1 MRPEQANRQIENFR
15 RRFGPARM
23 AFAYHAAVPL
33 ALTPD
38 LVFRL
43 WRAFPC
49 DVEGRPIGTPWIA
62 AAQLLLSNL
71 CREVGPEL
79 YEMDAEV
86 RRQLISVLRAD
97 ERFGEPRLHAV
108 AAFLLDYVE
117 RQRRSDDPDARDFAL
132 TQRWVALAHLR
143 PSDAIYELA
152 AATATA
158 GSNHS
163 EWVRLAA
170 IVESVAEPI
179 GLTNDETALGE
190 VERLRRY
197 TAGLAGL
204 ARGDHAAAAH
214 EFAHLKPT
222 STGQVEISGVSLH
235 VPGAP
240 TPNGSQT
247 IESEPEASQPAN
259 DGYAAYRLRI
269 FAGEQG
275 NYLASFDSYMAVEQ
289 PMTPVAVHF
298 DLDELQVFIPD
309 VGHYGRLL
317 GEQLFA
323 ANALGPAWR
332 EVLAAHNGRLRLS
345 LKVEAPELANLYW
358 ERLLAP
364 RDSGWV
370 SLATSAATPFARYI
384 PALASGYSST
394 DSPSLRVLMIIRPTP
409 DRQEFGHIPYA
420 VIQEIHTA
428 LDNLPNINLTY
439 LESNTSRPPTRL
451 NLENALNDQFD
462 VVQFYCYGTNNWL
475 LLENEDGT
483 DVFIGV
489 EQLKDMLRARSV
501 RTGLL
506 VFFGNDTADGF
517 GPSIVEEGIAPS
529 VVAINGGF
537 TIVSTGRFTRQFYL
551 RLLAHGQID
560 LAVNE
565 VRAALRD
572 HEDWDR
578 LVLFTSLSNG
588 RLFAGATTRAQ
599 PETIEALASSLDE
612 TVDCEIALQK
622 SAQGYELSVQ
632 VKTLFIN
639 DSQAFTGS
647 LSVPNHLVE
656 LSFDELMN
664 ECYFEDR
671 RQFTRLLRRIGF
683 NLSPSKPIPRELAD
697 KVVNRLVG
705 KEIDWYKYEQK
716 ERERSRKSLLDKDI
730 EDIVASTEWLSDGDS
745 VVINLDLEAL
755 EMITEQQ
762 AYGQALTEML
772 FADQSLRQ
780 VWQSIR
786 LNAEVANNTALRVRL
801 HLDPA
806 APELHNI
813 RWELLR
819 DPVTDTS
826 LALDHVVC
834 LARYLGEAGVAPLEI
849 PVGLPELRV
858 LTGIANPTDLSNFH
872 LAPVDAFGEYERIK
886 TLSLPIVEL
895 SGRSVC
901 LTNIVEALRD
911 GPQILYLVCHV
922 ILREDEPYL
931 FLEED
936 ESRTARPVSGSRLAE
951 RLRDLGRLP
960 LLVVLATPLNSATE
974 ANRGFDRLSVQLAQI
989 GVPAVITLGIGSL
1002 EAGERFL
1009 TTCLKE
1015 LGRDGRIDQAVAK
1028 ARRAI
1033 SNLEHEWW
1041 RPRLLMRV
1049 RNGFLWREEDFSSKS
1064 QKSATLGAGEANAGE
1079 APTDLE
1085 MTWEKD
1091 ETLFLRDLTFQ
1102 SSPSVSFGIYVQS
1115 KTEQELKLAIFSRE
1129 GQPTA
1134 VHLPISSVL
1143 AAAREARLEL
1153 ARLVYFQQR
1162 ETGKVRYPF
1171 AVATMQTVDAM
1182 TIRRA
1187 ALPLAKAGRK
1197 LWELIYANSKPLG
1210 EELKTTESG
1219 AELAVMYDDWGFAL
1233 PWNLL
1238 YDHTGPLDE
1247 TTLRWSGFW
1256 GYRFAISSRPQATV
1270 LKEVSQLPRE
1280 PLVALLADD
1289 PEIEPLAEQAL
1300 KALAAA
1306 SGLAI
1311 QPVWGHDATL
1321 AFLTQPETA
1330 SLLYGCFFHDPGPQ
1344 FSAGFFS
1351 FDGHQRL
1358 RLSNLRALSTGA
1370 LPGQPLAFLNASG
1383 SSALA
1388 PYFLEER
1395 QASGVVG
1402 VDVPLPARL
1411 ASSVVTFLVYL
1422 EQGKTAAES
1431 LWQLRRGLLDEHN
1444 DPIGLAYSYYGP
1456 PGLAFQRPTP
1466 APKSAASGRIVL
1478 TSEQLRQLRELLSR
1492 YGDFDNSHNLRSLFT
1507 DPRLTVW
1514 RSGLPEA
1521 DSLRTRIDRLI
1532 DYLISKRNVMGQPAL
1547 LLLLNTLADRYPPN
1561 DARHAEM
1568 NALIRELEA
1577 QLLQQ

>member
-15 RRFGPARM
+15 RRFGPARV

-33 ALTPD
+33 ALTSD

-49 DVEGRPIGTPWIA
+49 DVEGRPIGAPWIA
-62 AAQLLLSNL
+62 TAQLLLSNL

-190 VERLRRY
+190 VERLRIY

-204 ARGDHAAAAH
+204 ARGDQVAAAR
-214 EFAHLKPT
+214 EFARLESA
-222 STGQVEISGVSLH
+222 STGQVEISGVLLR
-235 VPGAP
+235 VPGTP
-240 TPNGSQT
+240 TPSGTQAT
-247 IESEPEASQPAN
+247 ESELEASRPAR
-259 DGYAAYRLRI
+259 DGYVAYRLRI
-269 FAGEQG
+269 SAGEQG
-275 NYLASFDSYMAVEQ
+275 NYLASFDPYMAVEQ
-289 PMTPVAVHF
+289 PMTPVALHF
-298 DLDELQVFIPD
+298 DLIRLQESIFD
-309 VGHYGRLL
+309 GERYGRLL

-332 EVLAAHNGRLRLS
+332 EVLAAHNGRLHLS
-345 LKVEAPELANLYW
+345 LKVEALELANLYW
-358 ERLLAP
+358 ERLYAP
-364 RDSGWV
+364 RDGGWV

-384 PALASGYSST
+384 PGSAT
-394 DSPSLRVLMIIRPTP
+394 DYPTPYVRPLRVLMIISSPIDIETFGLRPIR
-409 DRQEFGHIPYA
+409 DVAKQLQAE
-420 VIQEIHTA
+420 
-428 LDNLPNINLTY
+428 LDHVPNLQVTY
-439 LESNTSRPPTRL
+439 LESGTNQPPTL
-451 NLENALNDQFD
+451 AVIAATLTEEYDI
-462 VVQFYCYGTNNWL
+462 VQFHCIGLYEDENRTTAL
-475 LLENEDGT
+475 LLEDENGKVNRINE
-483 DVFIGV
+483 
-489 EQLKDMLRARSV
+489 EQLKDLFRIQPARPS
-501 RTGLL
+501 LL
-506 VFFGNDTADGF
+506 LFFGRNTAELF
-517 GPSIVEEGIAPS
+517 GPSIVAEGLAPS
-529 VVAINGGF
+529 VVAINGD
-537 TIVSTGRFTRQFYL
+537 ISIDSSVRLTRYL
-551 RLLAHGQID
+551 YPRLLAHGQID

-565 VRAALRD
+565 VRATLRD
-572 HEDWDR
+572 QQDWDHV
-578 LVLFTSLSNG
+578 VLFTSLTGG
-588 RLFAGATTRAQ
+588 RLFAGAVASDQ
-599 PETIEALASSLDE
+599 PVTVEALASALDE
-612 TVDCEIALQK
+612 TVDCEIALERR
-622 SAQGYELSVQ
+622 AQGYELSLRVKISTSNGSQ
-632 VKTLFIN
+632 V
-639 DSQAFTGS
+639 
-647 LSVPNHLVE
+647 
-656 LSFDELMN
+656 
-664 ECYFEDR
+664 
-671 RQFTRLLRRIGF
+671 
-683 NLSPSKPIPRELAD
+683 
-697 KVVNRLVG
+697 
-705 KEIDWYKYEQK
+705 
-716 ERERSRKSLLDKDI
+716 
-730 EDIVASTEWLSDGDS
+730 LSDDQSAPNPLIESGVTSAEGFSGGDS
-745 VVINLDLEAL
+745 VVINLEMEAL
-755 EMITEQQ
+755 EMIMEPQ
-762 AYGQALTEML
+762 AYGRALTEML

-786 LNAEVANNTALRVRL
+786 LNAEVANNTALCVRL
-801 HLDPA
+801 RLDPA

-826 LALDHVVC
+826 LALDNVVC
-834 LARYLGEAGVAPLEI
+834 LARYLGGAGVAPLEI

-858 LTGIANPTDLSNFH
+858 LTVIANPTDLANFH
-872 LAPVDAFGEYERIK
+872 LAPVDALSEYERIK
-886 TLSLPIVEL
+886 ILSLPIVEL
-895 SGRSVC
+895 SERSVC

-936 ESRTARPVSGSRLAE
+936 ERRTARPVSGSRFAE

-960 LLVVLATPLNSATE
+960 LLVVLAPPVKSAIEATP
-974 ANRGFDRLSVQLAQI
+974 GFDRLSVQLAQI
-989 GVPAVITLGIGSL
+989 GVPAVIILGTGSL
-1002 EAGERFL
+1002 EAGEQFL

-1015 LGRDGRIDQAVAK
+1015 LGRHGRVDQAVAK

-1064 QKSATLGAGEANAGE
+1064 QKSATLGAGEVDGGK

-1085 MTWEKD
+1085 MALEKD
-1091 ETLFLRDLTFQ
+1091 ETLFLRDLTFR
-1102 SSPSVSFGIYVQS
+1102 SSPSVPFGIYVQS

-1134 VHLPISSVL
+1134 ARLPISGVL

-1162 ETGKVRYPF
+1162 ETGRVRYPF
-1171 AVATMQTVDAM
+1171 AVATTQTVDAM
-1182 TIRRA
+1182 TARRA

-1197 LWELIYANSKPLG
+1197 LWELLFANSKPLG
-1210 EELKTTESG
+1210 EELRTTDFG
-1219 AELAVMYDDWGFAL
+1219 AGLAVMYDDWGFAL

-1238 YDHTGPLDE
+1238 YDHMDPLDE

-1270 LKEVSQLPRE
+1270 LEEVTQLPRE
-1280 PLVALLADD
+1280 SMVALLADAPD
-1289 PEIEPLAEQAL
+1289 IEPLAEQAI
-1300 KALAAA
+1300 KALVAA

-1311 QPVWGHDATL
+1311 QPVWGHDAVL
-1321 AFLTQPETA
+1321 AFLAQPETA
-1330 SLLYGCFFHDPGPQ
+1330 SLLYGCYFHDPGPQ

-1370 LPGQPLAFLNASG
+1370 LPGRPLAFLNASG

-1411 ASSVVTFLVYL
+1411 ASSVVTFLAYL
-1422 EQGKTAAES
+1422 EQDKTAAES

-1444 DPIGLAYSYYGP
+1444 DPVGLAYSYFGP
-1456 PGLAFQRPTP
+1456 PDLALQPATL
-1466 APKSAASGRIVL
+1466 APKSAASGRITL
-1478 TSEQLRQLRELLSR
+1478 TSEQLHRLRALLARCDEFGSSLELRTLFAVSQLV
-1492 YGDFDNSHNLRSLFT
+1492 
-1507 DPRLTVW
+1507 PW
-1514 RSGLPEA
+1514 RGGLPDA
-1521 DSLRTRIDRLI
+1521 DSIKTRVDLVIS
-1532 DYLISKRNVMGQPAL
+1532 YLSQKYDTSGRSAL
-1547 LLLLNTLADRYPPN
+1547 LLFLRALAERYDPADNLYAELLAFVS
-1561 DARHAEM
+1561 
-1568 NALIRELEA
+1568 ELEE
-1577 QLLQQ
+1577 QSLQ